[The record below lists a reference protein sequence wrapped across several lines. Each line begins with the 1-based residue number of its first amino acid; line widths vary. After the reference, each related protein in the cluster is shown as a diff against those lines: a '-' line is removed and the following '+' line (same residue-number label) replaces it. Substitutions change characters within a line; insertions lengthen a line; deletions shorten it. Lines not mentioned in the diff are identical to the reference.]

1 MLVRRFTDLRIRT
14 KIGALV
20 AFLGIVSG
28 AIAWTGIDAMLA
40 YGQKV
45 EEIDRAAQRAI
56 LGEQFNGLVYAVV
69 MDSRGVYMAKDTEG
83 AAKFAAGMRENL
95 AAMRKIM
102 DAWRPL
108 IRPDQAERFKAME
121 ANANAFFEKREELA
135 RLGTEVSPAEARV
148 WGDNDSNRAN
158 RKAFG
163 EQVDAFAASNA
174 ADIKTV
180 RAELQEFHRQ
190 RIELMIGIAA
200 AGLLIGLSLALVIG
214 QRFIGRPLGRLAEL
228 VGALA
233 GGRLDITVEGT
244 ERGDEVGGIAR
255 ALAVFRDQAEK
266 NAELQSQIELNRQ
279 AAQAQ
284 LQARIAEVNEQNA
297 QLMATAEEE
306 QRRAAERQR
315 QALLDMA
322 AALEANV
329 AGIVNRLSAAAGTMQ
344 AAAGQMV
351 SSADATRHQVDVASS
366 ATDEARVG
374 VDTVAAATE
383 ELTASIGEITARVNE
398 ASAIATGATVKATD
412 AGRRVQ
418 HLAETS
424 RRIGEV
430 VTLINQI
437 ANQTNLLALNATIEA
452 ARAGEAG
459 KGFAVV
465 AAEVK
470 NLANQTAQA
479 TDEIT
484 TQIAAIQ
491 AATDDTVSVIG
502 EIAEVVTEVSE
513 ISTTIASAVEEQS
526 AATQEI
532 SRTVQQ
538 VSSEATRAG
547 SSIAEVKGVAQ
558 ENAAAAGNVQNASAG
573 VASDASMLQQAM
585 GDFLRQLRAA

>member
-45 EEIDRAAQRAI
+45 EEIDRAARRAI

-69 MDSRGVYMAKDTEG
+69 MDSRGVYMAEDTEG
-83 AAKFAAGMRENL
+83 ATKFAAGMRENL

-121 ANANAFFEKREELA
+121 VNANAFFAKREELA
-135 RLGTEVSPAEARV
+135 RLGIEVSPAEARV

-163 EQVDAFAASNA
+163 KQVDAFAAENA
-174 ADIKTV
+174 ADIKTL
-180 RAELQEFHRQ
+180 RAELKQFHRQ

-214 QRFIGRPLGRLAEL
+214 QQFIGRPLGRLAEL
-228 VGALA
+228 VSALA

-297 QLMATAEEE
+297 QLMAAAEEE

-329 AGIVNRLSAAAGTMQ
+329 AGIVNRLSSAAGTMQ
-344 AAAGQMV
+344 AAASQMV
-351 SSADATRHQVDVASS
+351 SSADATRHQVDAASS

-547 SSIAEVKGVAQ
+547 SSIAEVKGTAQ
-558 ENAAAAGNVQNASAG
+558 ENAAAAGNVRNASEG